1 VFVNASL
8 PKARPVLLALTTV
21 LVLLISLFSAPSAAR
36 ADTLSIPGTLSS
48 SSPTFTHLNP
58 PGCTTGSVATH
69 YRVIKARTTGTSPT
83 QFTAKVTPNG
93 FTANLTVYQGV
104 FLPDMPIVN
113 CFSSFTGSGPGV
125 PVEYSFPIPAILP
138 GFTYQDFFIVV
149 AGNSASD
156 LGSFTVEVTSSNH
169 TLDLELEP
177 EPSTDT
183 TPPVVTVPGNMT
195 REATGPGGAPVTY
208 SGATAADDVDG
219 SLTPLCSPASG
230 ATFPLG
236 ATTVTCSATDSAGN
250 TGSNSFTVT
259 VQDTTA
265 PALSLPSS
273 ITEEATGSGGATV
286 NFSASATD
294 AVSGSVAPD
303 CAPASGSLFGFG
315 STTVTCTATDAA
327 GNTSTP
333 GTFTVTVQDTAAP
346 VLDLPADITEE
357 ATGSGG
363 ATVSFSASATDV
375 VDGAITPVCTVGS
388 DTVASGDTFP
398 LGTTTVSCTA
408 TDSEGNIGTGS
419 FDITVEDTTAPVL
432 DLPADITEEATAANG
447 AAVTYTATAT
457 DTVDGA
463 ITPVC
468 TVGPDTVASGD
479 TFPLGTT
486 TVSCTA
492 TDAAG
497 NIGTGSFDITV
508 EDTTAPVLDLPADI
522 TEEATAAN
530 GAAVTYTATATD
542 TVDGAITPV
551 CTVGP
556 DTVASGDTFPLGTTT
571 VSCTATDAAGNIG
584 TGSFDI
590 TVEDTTAPV
599 LDLPSSVS
607 QEASDADGA
616 VVTYTATAED
626 LVDGALTPV
635 CTPASGSLFPITTP
649 LTVNTVTC
657 TATDAAGNEATG
669 TFNVTVG
676 DTTAPVLAVPED
688 ATREATGENGVMIIY
703 VAIAEDAIDGPV
715 APDCTP
721 ASGSTFPL
729 GDTTV
734 TCTATDS
741 AGNTS
746 APDSFV
752 VSVVDT
758 TAPVL
763 DLPDTVIE
771 KIIGAAPAAES
782 SIGAVT
788 AAFGAAAPAGAEVS
802 FTASATD
809 LVDGAITPVCT
820 PASGTM
826 FAVGDT
832 TVTCTATDT
841 AGNTATGSFTV
852 SVIVVDPGTGP
863 GTPGPGEN
871 GTSGPGKD
879 SPSEPGLSRTGSA
892 PHGLL
897 AAGALLLAL
906 GALVVARS
914 RRASQRAR

>member
-250 TGSNSFTVT
+250 TGSYSVTVT

-408 TDSEGNIGTGS
+408 TDSE
-419 FDITVEDTTAPVL
+419 
-432 DLPADITEEATAANG
+432 
-447 AAVTYTATAT
+447 
-457 DTVDGA
+457 
-463 ITPVC
+463 
-468 TVGPDTVASGD
+468 
-479 TFPLGTT
+479 
-486 TVSCTA
+486 
-492 TDAAG
+492 G

>member
-1 VFVNASL
+1 MNASL

-36 ADTLSIPGTLSS
+36 ADTLSIPGTLSA

-69 YRVIKARTTGTSPT
+69 YRAIKARTTGTSPT

-113 CFSSFTGSGPGV
+113 CFSSATGSGPGV

-149 AGNSASD
+149 AGSSASD

-183 TPPVVTVPGNMT
+183 TPPVVTVPGNVT

-208 SGATAADDVDG
+208 SGATATDDVDG

-294 AVSGSVAPD
+294 
-303 CAPASGSLFGFG
+303 
-315 STTVTCTATDAA
+315 
-327 GNTSTP
+327 
-333 GTFTVTVQDTAAP
+333 
-346 VLDLPADITEE
+346 
-357 ATGSGG
+357 
-363 ATVSFSASATDV
+363 
-375 VDGAITPVCTVGS
+375 
-388 DTVASGDTFP
+388 
-398 LGTTTVSCTA
+398 
-408 TDSEGNIGTGS
+408 
-419 FDITVEDTTAPVL
+419 
-432 DLPADITEEATAANG
+432 
-447 AAVTYTATAT
+447 
-457 DTVDGA
+457 TVDGA

-479 TFPLGTT
+479 IFPLGTT

-492 TDAAG
+492 TD
-497 NIGTGSFDITV
+497 S
-508 EDTTAPVLDLPADI
+508 E
-522 TEEATAAN
+522 
-530 GAAVTYTATATD
+530 
-542 TVDGAITPV
+542 
-551 CTVGP
+551 
-556 DTVASGDTFPLGTTT
+556 
-571 VSCTATDAAGNIG
+571 GNIG

-657 TATDAAGNEATG
+657 TATDAAGN
-669 TFNVTVG
+669 
-676 DTTAPVLAVPED
+676 
-688 ATREATGENGVMIIY
+688 
-703 VAIAEDAIDGPV
+703 
-715 APDCTP
+715 
-721 ASGSTFPL
+721 
-729 GDTTV
+729 
-734 TCTATDS
+734 
-741 AGNTS
+741 TS

-752 VSVVDT
+752 VSVLDT

-771 KIIGAAPAAES
+771 KIIGAAPVAES
-782 SIGAVT
+782 SLGAVT
-788 AAFGAAAPAGAEVS
+788 AAFSAAAPAGAEVS
-802 FTASATD
+802 FTASATN
-809 LVDGAITPVCT
+809 LVDGAITPVCA

-832 TVTCTATDT
+832 TVTCTATGT

-852 SVIVVDPGTGP
+852 SVIVVDPK
-863 GTPGPGEN
+863 TPGPGEN
-871 GTSGPGKD
+871 GTSGPGKN

-897 AAGALLLAL
+897 AASALLLAL

>member
-408 TDSEGNIGTGS
+408 TD
-419 FDITVEDTTAPVL
+419 
-432 DLPADITEEATAANG
+432 
-447 AAVTYTATAT
+447 
-457 DTVDGA
+457 
-463 ITPVC
+463 
-468 TVGPDTVASGD
+468 
-479 TFPLGTT
+479 
-486 TVSCTA
+486 
-492 TDAAG
+492 
-497 NIGTGSFDITV
+497 
-508 EDTTAPVLDLPADI
+508 
-522 TEEATAAN
+522 
-530 GAAVTYTATATD
+530 
-542 TVDGAITPV
+542 
-551 CTVGP
+551 
-556 DTVASGDTFPLGTTT
+556 
-571 VSCTATDAAGNIG
+571 AAGNIG

>member
-388 DTVASGDTFP
+388 
-398 LGTTTVSCTA
+398 
-408 TDSEGNIGTGS
+408 
-419 FDITVEDTTAPVL
+419 
-432 DLPADITEEATAANG
+432 
-447 AAVTYTATAT
+447 
-457 DTVDGA
+457 
-463 ITPVC
+463 
-468 TVGPDTVASGD
+468 DTVASGD

>member
-375 VDGAITPVCTVGS
+375 
-388 DTVASGDTFP
+388 
-398 LGTTTVSCTA
+398 
-408 TDSEGNIGTGS
+408 
-419 FDITVEDTTAPVL
+419 
-432 DLPADITEEATAANG
+432 
-447 AAVTYTATAT
+447 
-457 DTVDGA
+457 VDGA

>member
-294 AVSGSVAPD
+294 
-303 CAPASGSLFGFG
+303 
-315 STTVTCTATDAA
+315 
-327 GNTSTP
+327 
-333 GTFTVTVQDTAAP
+333 
-346 VLDLPADITEE
+346 
-357 ATGSGG
+357 
-363 ATVSFSASATDV
+363 V

-408 TDSEGNIGTGS
+408 TDSE
-419 FDITVEDTTAPVL
+419 
-432 DLPADITEEATAANG
+432 
-447 AAVTYTATAT
+447 
-457 DTVDGA
+457 
-463 ITPVC
+463 
-468 TVGPDTVASGD
+468 
-479 TFPLGTT
+479 
-486 TVSCTA
+486 
-492 TDAAG
+492 G